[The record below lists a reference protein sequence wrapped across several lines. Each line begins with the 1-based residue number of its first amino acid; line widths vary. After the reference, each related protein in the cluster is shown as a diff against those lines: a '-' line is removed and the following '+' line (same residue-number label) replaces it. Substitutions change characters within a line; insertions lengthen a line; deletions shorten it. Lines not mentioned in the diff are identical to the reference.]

1 MCVRGDRK
9 RIRSLRFKL
18 LPDPFSNKD
27 MELIYREQAI
37 EKLEEIRDKRKG
49 SCSRQAMLEAAAMQ
63 YAIEVVRRI
72 PEASRDEDTD

>member
-1 MCVRGDRK
+1 MCVREDRK

-27 MELIYREQAI
+27 MELIDKQKTI

-63 YAIEVVRRI
+63 YAIEIVRRM
-72 PEASRDEDTD
+72 PEASQNEITD